1 MDRAHRRLGRPDH
14 QARGKLPV
22 KFSLGGYYNVVT
34 PQYGAK
40 WQIQSVVAVI
50 F

>member
-1 MDRAHRRLGRPDH
+1 M
-14 QARGKLPV
+14 PV
-22 KFSLGGYYNVVT
+22 KLSLGGYYNVVT

-40 WQIQSVVAVI
+40 WTIQSVAAVI